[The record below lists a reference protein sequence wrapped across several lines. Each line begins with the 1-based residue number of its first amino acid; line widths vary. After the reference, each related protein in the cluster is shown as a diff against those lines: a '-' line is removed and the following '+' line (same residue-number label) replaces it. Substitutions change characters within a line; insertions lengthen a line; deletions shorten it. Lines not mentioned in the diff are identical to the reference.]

1 MKKLIFTLLIAATTG
16 LNAQIM
22 VVNEIETE
30 SPENFSSILTQW
42 MAAIKTTL
50 EIEDAKTY
58 TFAEPGT
65 KKMQFLQFHE
75 SLTDM
80 VAYRNRQ
87 DENQEKIWNTLQS
100 MEPLP
105 EGTVDAFND
114 VTSFKES
121 SVWEFMPELST
132 TPETWNILSRV
143 EKDEQFYRRVQYV
156 NVKMNADNAYEDW
169 NKKMN
174 ALDKKLGI
182 SYHYAIFK
190 SVYGAKDA
198 DYMVMCIDKSQFEYF
213 SNWEK
218 RTEIREKSEEYKAL
232 VGELSI
238 SQWSIIS
245 EFTWNRILEL
255 TF

>member
-1 MKKLIFTLLIAATTG
+1 MKKLIFTLLVVATTG

-30 SPENFSSILTQW
+30 SPENFSTVVTQW
-42 MAAIKTTL
+42 MTAIKTAL
-50 EIEDAKTY
+50 EMEDTKTY
-58 TFAEPGT
+58 TFSEPGT

-75 SLTDM
+75 TLTDM
-80 VAYRNRQ
+80 VAYRNKQ

-100 MEPLP
+100 MDPLP
-105 EGTVDAFND
+105 EGTIDTFND
-114 VTSFKES
+114 VTSFRES

-132 TPETWNILSRV
+132 TPETWSILSTA
-143 EKDEQFYRRVQYV
+143 EKDEHFYRRIQYV
-156 NVKMNADNAYEDW
+156 TLKMNQDNAYEDW

-190 SVYGAKDA
+190 SVFGAKDA
-198 DYMVMCIDKSQFEYF
+198 DYMVMCIDKSQFDYF
-213 SNWEK
+213 RNWEK
-218 RTEIREKSEEYKAL
+218 RTEIREQSDEYKAL
-232 VGELSI
+232 VEELST
-238 SQWSIIS
+238 SQWSVIS

>member
-1 MKKLIFTLLIAATTG
+1 MKKLIFTLLIASTTA

-30 SPENFSSILTQW
+30 SPENFSSVVTQW
-42 MAAIKTTL
+42 MTAIKTAL
-50 EIEDAKTY
+50 EMEDTKTY
-58 TFAEPGT
+58 TFSEPGT

-75 SLTDM
+75 TLTDM
-80 VAYRNRQ
+80 VAYRKKQ

-100 MEPLP
+100 MDPLP
-105 EGTVDAFND
+105 EGTIDTFND
-114 VTSFKES
+114 VTSFRES

-132 TPETWNILSRV
+132 TPETWSILSRA
-143 EKDEQFYRRVQYV
+143 EKDEHLYRRIQYV
-156 NVKMNADNAYEDW
+156 TLKMNQDNAYEDW

-190 SVYGAKDA
+190 SVFGAKDA
-198 DYMVMCIDKSQFEYF
+198 DYMVMCIDKSQFDYF
-213 SNWEK
+213 RNWEK
-218 RTEIREKSEEYKAL
+218 RTEIREQSDEYKAL
-232 VGELSI
+232 VEELSI
-238 SQWSIIS
+238 SQWSVIS

>member
-1 MKKLIFTLLIAATTG
+1 MKKLIFTLLIASTTA

-30 SPENFSSILTQW
+30 SPENFSSLVTHW
-42 MAAIKTTL
+42 MTAIKTAL
-50 EIEDAKTY
+50 EIEDTKTY
-58 TFAEPGT
+58 TFSEPGT

-75 SLTDM
+75 TLTDM
-80 VAYRNRQ
+80 VAYRKKQ

-100 MEPLP
+100 MDPLP
-105 EGTVDAFND
+105 EGTIDTFND
-114 VTSFKES
+114 VTSFRES

-132 TPETWNILSRV
+132 TPETWSILSTA
-143 EKDEQFYRRVQYV
+143 EKDEHFYRRIQYV
-156 NVKMNADNAYEDW
+156 TLKMNQDNAYEDW

-190 SVYGAKDA
+190 SVFGAKDA
-198 DYMVMCIDKSQFEYF
+198 DYMVMCIDKSQFDYF
-213 SNWEK
+213 RNWEK
-218 RTEIREKSEEYKAL
+218 RTEIREQSDEYKAL
-232 VGELSI
+232 VEELSI
-238 SQWSIIS
+238 SQWSVIS
-245 EFTWNRILEL
+245 EFTWKRILEL

>member
-1 MKKLIFTLLIAATTG
+1 MKKLIFTLLIASTTA

-30 SPENFSSILTQW
+30 SPENFSSLVTQW
-42 MAAIKTTL
+42 MTAIKTAL
-50 EIEDAKTY
+50 EMEDTKTY
-58 TFAEPGT
+58 TFSEPGT

-75 SLTDM
+75 TLTDM
-80 VAYRNRQ
+80 VAYRKKQ

-100 MEPLP
+100 MDPLP
-105 EGTVDAFND
+105 EGTIDTFND
-114 VTSFKES
+114 VTSFRES

-132 TPETWNILSRV
+132 TPETWSILSRA
-143 EKDEQFYRRVQYV
+143 EKDEHLYRRIQYV
-156 NVKMNADNAYEDW
+156 TLKMNQDNAYEDW

-190 SVYGAKDA
+190 SVFGAKDA
-198 DYMVMCIDKSQFEYF
+198 DYMVMCIDKSQFDYF
-213 SNWEK
+213 RNWEK
-218 RTEIREKSEEYKAL
+218 RTEIREQSDEYKAL
-232 VGELSI
+232 VEELSI
-238 SQWSIIS
+238 SQWSVIS

>member
-1 MKKLIFTLLIAATTG
+1 MKKLIFTLLIATSTG

-30 SPENFSSILTQW
+30 SPENFSTMVTQW
-42 MAAIKTTL
+42 MTAIKTTL

-65 KKMQFLQFHE
+65 KKIQFLQFHE

-80 VAYRNRQ
+80 VASRNRQ

-105 EGTVDAFND
+105 EGTVATFND
-114 VTSFKES
+114 VTSFRES

-132 TPETWNILSRV
+132 TPETWSVLSRA

-156 NVKMNADNAYEDW
+156 NVKMNSDRAYEEW

>member
-1 MKKLIFTLLIAATTG
+1 MKKLIFTLLIASTTG

-30 SPENFSSILTQW
+30 SPENFSTVVTQW
-42 MAAIKTTL
+42 MTAIKTAL
-50 EIEDAKTY
+50 EMEDTKTY
-58 TFAEPGT
+58 TFSEPGT

-75 SLTDM
+75 TLTDM
-80 VAYRNRQ
+80 VAYRKKQ

-100 MEPLP
+100 MDPLP
-105 EGTVDAFND
+105 EGTVDTFND
-114 VTSFKES
+114 VTSFRES

-132 TPETWNILSRV
+132 TPETWSILSRA
-143 EKDEQFYRRVQYV
+143 EKDEHLYRRIQYV
-156 NVKMNADNAYEDW
+156 TLKMNQDNAYEDW

-190 SVYGAKDA
+190 SVFGAKDA
-198 DYMVMCIDKSQFEYF
+198 DYMVMCIDKSQFDYF
-213 SNWEK
+213 RNWEK
-218 RTEIREKSEEYKAL
+218 RTEIREQSDEYKAL
-232 VGELSI
+232 VEELSI
-238 SQWSIIS
+238 SQWSVIS

>member
-1 MKKLIFTLLIAATTG
+1 MKKSIFTLLLAVTTS

-30 SPENFSSILTQW
+30 SPENFSTMVTQW
-42 MAAIKTTL
+42 MTAIKSTL

-58 TFAEPGT
+58 TFAEPAT
-65 KKMQFLQFHE
+65 KKIQFLQFYE
-75 SLTDM
+75 SLTEM
-80 VAYRNRQ
+80 VEFRKNQ
-87 DENQEKIWNTLQS
+87 DENQEKILGTLQS

-105 EGTVDAFND
+105 EGTIDTFND

-132 TPETWNILSRV
+132 TPETWSILSKT
-143 EKDEQFYRRVQYV
+143 EKDEFFYRRIQYV
-156 NVKMNADNAYEDW
+156 NVKMNQDMAYEAW

-174 ALDKKLGI
+174 ALDKELGI
-182 SYHYAIFK
+182 SYHFAIFK
-190 SVYGAKDA
+190 SVFGAKDA
-198 DYMVMCIDKSQFEYF
+198 DYMVVCIDKSQFDYF

-218 RTEIREKSEEYKAL
+218 RTEVREQSDEYKAL

-238 SQWSIIS
+238 SNWSVIS

>member
-1 MKKLIFTLLIAATTG
+1 MKKLIFTLLIVATTG

-30 SPENFSSILTQW
+30 SPENFSSLVTHW
-42 MAAIKTTL
+42 MTAIKTAL
-50 EIEDAKTY
+50 EIEDTKTY
-58 TFAEPGT
+58 TFSEPGT

-75 SLTDM
+75 TLTDM
-80 VAYRNRQ
+80 VAYRKKQ

-100 MEPLP
+100 MDPLP
-105 EGTVDAFND
+105 EGTIDTFND
-114 VTSFKES
+114 VTSFRES

-132 TPETWNILSRV
+132 TPETWSILSKA
-143 EKDEQFYRRVQYV
+143 EKDEHLYRRIQYV
-156 NVKMNADNAYEDW
+156 TLKMNQDNAYEDW

-190 SVYGAKDA
+190 SVFGAKDA
-198 DYMVMCIDKSQFEYF
+198 DYMVMCIDKSQFDYF
-213 SNWEK
+213 RNWEK
-218 RTEIREKSEEYKAL
+218 RTEIREQSDEYKAL
-232 VGELSI
+232 VEELST
-238 SQWSIIS
+238 SQWSVIS

>member
-1 MKKLIFTLLIAATTG
+1 MKKLIFTLLIVATTG

-30 SPENFSSILTQW
+30 SPENFSSLVTHW
-42 MAAIKTTL
+42 MTAIKTAL
-50 EIEDAKTY
+50 EIEDTKTY
-58 TFAEPGT
+58 TFSEPGT

-75 SLTDM
+75 TLTDM
-80 VAYRNRQ
+80 VAYRKKQ

-100 MEPLP
+100 MDPLP
-105 EGTVDAFND
+105 EGTIDTFND
-114 VTSFKES
+114 VTSFRES

-132 TPETWNILSRV
+132 TPETWSILSKA
-143 EKDEQFYRRVQYV
+143 EKDEHLYRRIQYV
-156 NVKMNADNAYEDW
+156 TLKMNQDNAYEDW
-169 NKKMN
+169 NKKIN

-190 SVYGAKDA
+190 SVFGAKDA
-198 DYMVMCIDKSQFEYF
+198 DYMVMCIDKSQFDYF
-213 SNWEK
+213 RNWEK
-218 RTEIREKSEEYKAL
+218 RTEIREQSDEYKAL
-232 VGELSI
+232 VEELST
-238 SQWSIIS
+238 SQWSVIS

>member
-1 MKKLIFTLLIAATTG
+1 MKKLIITLIIAASTG

-22 VVNEIETE
+22 VVNELETE
-30 SPENFSSILTQW
+30 SSENFSTTVTQW
-42 MAAIKTTL
+42 MNAIKTAL
-50 EIEDAKTY
+50 EMDDAKAY
-58 TFAEPGT
+58 VFQEPGT
-65 KKMQFLQFHE
+65 KKMQFLQFFE

-80 VAYRNRQ
+80 ATHISK
-87 DENQEKIWNTLQS
+87 QEDSRAQIVEAFQK
-100 MEPLP
+100 MDPLP
-105 EGTVDAFND
+105 EGTWDTFND
-114 VTSFKES
+114 VTNFRES

-132 TPETWNILSRV
+132 TPETWSILSRA
-143 EKDEQFYRRVQYV
+143 EKDEHFYRRIQYV
-156 NVKMNADNAYEDW
+156 SVKTNQDNAYEDW

-190 SVYGAKDA
+190 SVFGAKDA
-198 DYMVMCIDKSQFEYF
+198 DYMVICIDKSQFEYF

-218 RTEIREKSEEYKAL
+218 RTEIREQSAEYKAL

-238 SQWSIIS
+238 SQWSVIS

>member
-1 MKKLIFTLLIAATTG
+1 MKKLIFTLLIVATTG

-30 SPENFSSILTQW
+30 SPENFSTVVTQW
-42 MAAIKTTL
+42 MTAIKTAL
-50 EIEDAKTY
+50 EMEDTKTY
-58 TFAEPGT
+58 TFSEPGT

-75 SLTDM
+75 TLTDM
-80 VAYRNRQ
+80 VAYRKKQ

-100 MEPLP
+100 MDPLP
-105 EGTVDAFND
+105 EGTVDTFND
-114 VTSFKES
+114 VTSFRES

-132 TPETWNILSRV
+132 TPETWSILSRA
-143 EKDEQFYRRVQYV
+143 EKDEHLYRRIQYV
-156 NVKMNADNAYEDW
+156 TLKMNQDNAYEDW

-190 SVYGAKDA
+190 SVFGAKDA
-198 DYMVMCIDKSQFEYF
+198 DYMVMCIDKSQFDYF
-213 SNWEK
+213 RNWEK
-218 RTEIREKSEEYKAL
+218 RTEIREQSDEYKAL
-232 VGELSI
+232 VEELSI
-238 SQWSIIS
+238 SQWSVIS

>member
-1 MKKLIFTLLIAATTG
+1 MKKLIFTLLIATSTG

-30 SPENFSSILTQW
+30 SPENFSTMVTQW
-42 MAAIKTTL
+42 MTAIKTTL

-65 KKMQFLQFHE
+65 KKIQFLQFHE

-80 VAYRNRQ
+80 VASRNRQ
-87 DENQEKIWNTLQS
+87 DENQEKICNTLQS
-100 MEPLP
+100 MDPLP
-105 EGTVDAFND
+105 EGAIDAFND
-114 VTSFKES
+114 VTSFRES

-132 TPETWNILSRV
+132 TPETWSVLSRA
-143 EKDEQFYRRVQYV
+143 EKDEQFYRRIQYV
-156 NVKMNADNAYEDW
+156 NVKMNADGAYEDW

-182 SYHYAIFK
+182 SYHIAIFK
-190 SVYGAKDA
+190 SVFGAKDA
-198 DYMVMCIDKSQFEYF
+198 DYMVMCIDTSQFDYF

-218 RTEIREKSEEYKAL
+218 RTEIREQSAEYKAL
-232 VGELSI
+232 VDELSL

-245 EFTWNRILEL
+245 EFTWNRVLEL

>member
-1 MKKLIFTLLIAATTG
+1 MKKLIFTLLIASTTA

-30 SPENFSSILTQW
+30 SPENFSSLVTHW
-42 MAAIKTTL
+42 MTAIKTAL
-50 EIEDAKTY
+50 EIEDNKTY
-58 TFAEPGT
+58 TFSEPGT

-75 SLTDM
+75 TLTDM
-80 VAYRNRQ
+80 VAYRKKQ

-100 MEPLP
+100 MDPLP
-105 EGTVDAFND
+105 EGTIDTFND
-114 VTSFKES
+114 VTSFRES

-132 TPETWNILSRV
+132 TPETWSILSRA
-143 EKDEQFYRRVQYV
+143 EKDEHLYRRIQYV
-156 NVKMNADNAYEDW
+156 TLKMNQDNAYEDW

-190 SVYGAKDA
+190 SVFGAKDA
-198 DYMVMCIDKSQFEYF
+198 DYMVMCIDKSQFDYF
-213 SNWEK
+213 RNWEK
-218 RTEIREKSEEYKAL
+218 RTEIREQSDEYKAL
-232 VGELSI
+232 VEELSI
-238 SQWSIIS
+238 SQWSVIS